1 MYFNMNIT
9 TYFRV
14 SLKMQKPMLCCCF
27 NWIVFI
33 KLDFA
38 VPFLSTGKT
47 QDDGFAGK
55 GGMGDFKKWRQILV
69 MEDDFEM
76 GG

>member
-1 MYFNMNIT
+1 MYFNINIT

-14 SLKMQKPMLCCCF
+14 SLKMKKPMLCCF
-27 NWIVFI
+27 KWIVFI

-38 VPFLSTGKT
+38 VPFLSIGKT
-47 QDDGFAGK
+47 QDDRFAGK
-55 GGMGDFKKWRQILV
+55 GGRMGDFKKWGQILV